1 VLALGALLL
10 LPGLGGY
17 PLVDPTEARHAAV
30 AREME
35 LDGRLLSPVLYGEP
49 YHDKP
54 APYYLL
60 LRAAR
65 RLPIGTE
72 TGLRLPSV
80 VATLATAALLLGF
93 ASRRT
98 GARAAA
104 VGSAIFLA
112 SPLVVALGR
121 FADQDALLCALVTAA
136 VVGLLEALD
145 DPGRGLVGAAV
156 AMGTGSLVKGPVAIV
171 LPVLVAGAVAI
182 ARGRAPAGGFLRRAA
197 LAVAA
202 ASAIF
207 ATWAVPA
214 WLVDPEYVG
223 AFLLRHNVGRFADG
237 STGHARPAWFYLP
250 TLAGVLLPW
259 SLLLP
264 AAIAA
269 GRGSEEPRRGAERD
283 LLAWAAAIVG
293 FYSLSR
299 AKSAG
304 YVLPAVG
311 PVALWLGSRLVAIA
325 DSARDPGLH
334 PARAT
339 AEPARTSLVEG
350 SMRGALVG
358 LAVLG
363 ATAPIVVAIALR
375 NEDGP
380 LAAHAAL
387 LLALPA
393 LVGALA
399 ARAAWRDPRPLRSTA
414 AWTGL
419 FTLVLSTVAWV
430 AIAPLASTVA
440 SDRHLA
446 RFAAERAPGL
456 PLVGFRLHPASLAFY
471 SPGRVRKEV
480 DVEEVKR
487 LAATGPIVVLAR
499 ERDERA
505 LAEAGLRLHR
515 WTAPG
520 RHGLYGTTPIPP
532 VPAPV
537 PDAEGAPPPGTGG
550 AGAGPRPGPAGGA
563 SAAVR
568 GRFVGAGHD
577 DRASRC

>member
-1 VLALGALLL
+1 MLALGALLL

-30 AREME
+30 AREMA
-35 LDGRLLSPVLYGEP
+35 LDGRVLSPVLYGEP

-65 RLPIGTE
+65 RLPLGTE

-80 VATLATAALLLGF
+80 LATLASAALLFGY

-98 GARAAA
+98 GVRAAT

-136 VVGLLEALD
+136 VVGLLGALD
-145 DPGRGLVGAAV
+145 DPSTGLVGVAV
-156 AMGTGSLVKGPVAIV
+156 AMGAGSLVKGPVAIV
-171 LPVLVAGAVAI
+171 LPVLVASAVAV
-182 ARGRAPAGGFLRRAA
+182 ARGRAPGGIFLRRAA

-202 ASAIF
+202 ATAIF
-207 ATWAVPA
+207 AAWAVPA
-214 WLVDPEYVG
+214 WLVDPGYVG
-223 AFLLRHNVGRFADG
+223 TFLVRHNLGRFADG

-264 AAIAA
+264 AAVAA
-269 GRGSEEPRRGAERD
+269 GPGREEPRRGAERE

-325 DSARDPGLH
+325 DAAGDDGSHAGHAAPE
-334 PARAT
+334 PARASRV
-339 AEPARTSLVEG
+339 AGR
-350 SMRGALVG
+350 MRGALVA
-358 LAVLG
+358 LAALG
-363 ATAPIVVAIALR
+363 AATPIAAAIVLR
-375 NEDGP
+375 DENGSR
-380 LAAHAAL
+380 AAGAAL
-387 LLALPA
+387 MLTLPA

-399 ARAAWRDPRPLRSTA
+399 ARVAWRDPRPLRSTV

-419 FTLVLSTVAWV
+419 FVAVLSTVSWV
-430 AIAPLASTVA
+430 AIAPLASMIA

-446 RFAAERAPGL
+446 SFAAERAPGL

-487 LAATGPIVVLAR
+487 LAAAGPIVVLAR

-520 RHGLYGTTPIPP
+520 RHCLYGTTPAPP
-532 VPAPV
+532 VSGPGPG
-537 PDAEGAPPPGTGG
+537 DSGTPPPAGG
-550 AGAGPRPGPAGGA
+550 DVGSGARPGPAGGA
-563 SAAVR
+563 AVSSR
-568 GRFVGAGHD
+568 GRLVEAGHD